1 MLLLTAAKSDQCHQC
16 LDLSLKLLQYPGN
29 CVNIELDLEVKLG
42 NGDGSLLISAIQ
54 VECVRLY
61 CIVSH
66 SMRGYVRFEV
76 ECDL

>member
-42 NGDGSLLISAIQ
+42 NGDGSLRR
-54 VECVRLY
+54 V
-61 CIVSH
+61 
-66 SMRGYVRFEV
+66 
-76 ECDL
+76 DLGHTG